1 MLEMKLQQDIT
12 QAKHYLALLD
22 DANKSYTFQTFDDSP
37 NSKKPSLARIINGT
51 IDEVFPT
58 LCKLNNQG
66 AGIFVTVNETDGA
79 GRKKENIVR
88 IRSTFIEDD
97 SKAGVS
103 REDFPIRPNMIVNSS
118 QGNYHHYFL
127 TSDMALEQFT
137 PIQNRFIASYQ
148 SDASVKDISRVLRLP
163 SFYHMK
169 GSPHLVSLVED
180 DNLIEPYI
188 YTVSELEAAFP
199 PIAETSTATALPS
212 LASGSDLVLSA
223 ISEAELYIEP
233 KRNERG
239 AHYIQCPWADTHT
252 SDSGKTQTT
261 FYQKNSGGF
270 SGYGFKCMHSHC
282 ADKTGKDL
290 VDHLGVSIDVA
301 VDKAKA
307 AVNDI
312 SSLQKAIARAE
323 SRAELVSEIIPL
335 ILRAKLEPLEIGLLE
350 TPIQLKIQSLEGS
363 RPKIKDV
370 RQLLNPIR
378 TYEGGSAVRVIPEWA
393 QKWAYVSA
401 FQRYIRLDTLQMYDR
416 TSFDLING
424 IKIPASDDASKP
436 PASVFVRDEALIES
450 CDNLMYLPWDLDRV
464 TWCGNARVVNT
475 YDHNSVPVA
484 SDELKNKD
492 YQLFIDHFVRL
503 LGSQKDAD
511 ILIDWLAHN
520 VQRPGRLILWAPI
533 FIGEEG
539 IGKSIISRLLSC
551 VLGHQNV
558 TTLSTSLITSP
569 FNSWALGSCVG
580 VIEELRIRGQN
591 RHEVLNNLKPLITN
605 KSIAMNIKNVSS
617 YTAQNSMNYI
627 AFSNFRDSIP
637 FSSSD
642 RRWWVIFA
650 RPLEELLGG
659 LSPAQYFDPL
669 YDLIENSPR
678 DLRLWLEQHQIS
690 EEFKKSKGAPASIFK
705 DLARATE
712 QSVNGSEGHD
722 EALDILDKGIPGIS
736 KLVFCSRLMRDK
748 LLEDV
753 DIFRFKAPSNKQV
766 NQLYKELGYIQLDKP
781 MRIMGQTHR
790 IWMKNVMS
798 VDEIRNELI
807 KKSVETA

>member
-1 MLEMKLQQDIT
+1 MKLTHDIT
-12 QAKHYLALLD
+12 QAKKYLALLD
-22 DANKSYTFQTFDDSP
+22 DADKSYTFQTFDDSP

-58 LCKLNNQG
+58 LCKLNSQG
-66 AGIFVTVNETDGA
+66 AGIFVTVNETDGL
-79 GRKKENIVR
+79 GRKKENIIK

-97 SKAGVS
+97 SKAGIA
-103 REDFPIRPNMIVNSS
+103 RDDFPIRPNMIVNSS
-118 QGNYHHYFL
+118 DGNYHHYFL
-127 TSDMALEQFT
+127 VTDMALDQFT
-137 PIQNRFIASYQ
+137 PIQNRFITSYQ
-148 SDASVKDISRVLRLP
+148 SDAAVKDISRVLRLP

-169 GSPHLVSLVED
+169 GEPHLVNLVDD

-188 YTVSELEAAFP
+188 YTVAELEVAFP
-199 PIAETSTATALPS
+199 PIAENSTATGLPS
-212 LASGSDLVLSA
+212 LASGSDVVLSA
-223 ISEAELYIEP
+223 ISEAGLYIEP

-239 AHYIQCPWADTHT
+239 AHYVKCPWEDSHT

-282 ADKTGKDL
+282 ADRTGQDL
-290 VDHLGVSIDVA
+290 ISELGISIDVA
-301 VDKAKA
+301 VDVAKA

-323 SRAELVSEIIPL
+323 SRSELVSEIIPL
-335 ILRAKLEPLEIGLLE
+335 ILRAELEPLELGLLE

-378 TYEGGSAVRVIPEWA
+378 TFEGGSAVRVIPEWA
-393 QKWAYVSA
+393 TKWAYVSA
-401 FQRYIRLDTLQMYDR
+401 FSRYIRLDTLQMYDR

-424 IKIPASDDASKP
+424 IKIPASADASKP

-484 SDELKNKD
+484 SDELKNTD

-520 VQRPGRLILWAPI
+520 VQHPGRLILWAPI

-551 VLGHQNV
+551 VLGDQNV

-637 FSSSD
+637 FSASD

-659 LSPAQYFDPL
+659 LTAAEYFDPL
-669 YDLIENSPR
+669 YDLIEGSPR

-690 EEFKKSKGAPASIFK
+690 DEFKKSKGAPASIFK

-712 QSVNGSEGHD
+712 HSVNGSEGHD
-722 EALDILDKGIPGIS
+722 EALDILAKGCRGVCED
-736 KLVFCSRLMRDK
+736 VFCSKVLREELMK
-748 LLEDV
+748 SVDV
-753 DIFRFKAPSNKQV
+753 FKFAPPSNKQIS
-766 NQLYKELGYIQLDKP
+766 QLFKELGFIRSDATV
-781 MRIMGQTHR
+781 RVFGEVHR
-790 IWMKNVMS
+790 VWMKDVMS
-798 VDEIRNELI
+798 ADDI
-807 KKSVETA
+807 KAKLLASDV